1 MMRRVNRTRSDATV
15 RTKYA
20 GIVASDPRDAGVAPT
35 CGSFTDVAIAS
46 NSVSVIDADD
56 GVDVTLIRWMLS
68 LSPEE
73 RLAVLQGFVDSV
85 VELTH
90 DSPATKVQRSA

>member
-1 MMRRVNRTRSDATV
+1 MP
-15 RTKYA
+15 
-20 GIVASDPRDAGVAPT
+20 PREP
-35 CGSFTDVAIAS
+35 
-46 NSVSVIDADD
+46 DD

-68 LSPEE
+68 LSIEE
-73 RLAVLQGFVDSV
+73 RLAVLQGFTDSV